1 LLDKIAE
8 FSRDLNGYYRK
19 EQVIENAT
27 NEWIS
32 TIQQDK
38 WALENIVI
46 TFDNV
51 FQFMTPFVKLNL
63 LNLPTLNEI
72 KSSSIKIMCFE
83 EETEISDYEIIY
95 LTEGYDKVIK
105 NIVDFLNG
113 FLGKV
118 IKILN
123 KNKDNSNV

>member
-1 LLDKIAE
+1 MLDKIAE